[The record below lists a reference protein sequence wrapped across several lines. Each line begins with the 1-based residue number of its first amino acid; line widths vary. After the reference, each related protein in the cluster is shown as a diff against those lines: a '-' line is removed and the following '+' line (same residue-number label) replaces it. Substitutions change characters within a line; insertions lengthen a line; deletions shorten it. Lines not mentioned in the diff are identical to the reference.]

1 MPSRK
6 QTPPQHG
13 RRRSARQRKAR
24 YLVVAGG
31 AVTEKQYFAYLADLY
46 DVVIDYRQK
55 NLAPSQL
62 AKMAV
67 DIVAKQGTNT
77 GVDAYQQVWV
87 VVDVDDFHDLAQAE
101 RVLRSEPQTKLI
113 VSNPCFEV
121 WLLSHL
127 ERVPCSVMRTK
138 DVEKRAKA
146 KGLTDGSGSKQI
158 VISALANK
166 LDAAV
171 DNVTRGNGVGNQ
183 EGAHPRW
190 DASMAPWTDMPQ
202 VVAYLDEHHQR
213 GER

>member
-1 MPSRK
+1 MPRRK

-101 RVLRSEPQTKLI
+101 RVLRSEP
-113 VSNPCFEV
+113 
-121 WLLSHL
+121 
-127 ERVPCSVMRTK
+127 
-138 DVEKRAKA
+138 
-146 KGLTDGSGSKQI
+146 
-158 VISALANK
+158 
-166 LDAAV
+166 
-171 DNVTRGNGVGNQ
+171 
-183 EGAHPRW
+183 
-190 DASMAPWTDMPQ
+190 
-202 VVAYLDEHHQR
+202 
-213 GER
+213 